1 MQVVRKIFILIMLGV
16 NIWFVAI
23 PSIEKFLDQGIMIE
37 VSTEKP
43 ERLVHPAVS
52 FGRVGPDSV

>member
-1 MQVVRKIFILIMLGV
+1 MQVVRNIFIVIMLGI
-16 NIWFVAI
+16 NILFVAI

-43 ERLVHPAVS
+43 EKLVHPAVS
-52 FGRVGPDSV
+52 FGRIGPDSV